1 MSDMSDM
8 SDKGDKC
15 DKGRQFL
22 EKVNQCFSKDS
33 EQRAAAEQV
42 VESQLTED
50 EVRLARS
57 YSNLLASDRRPRW
70 LMIALSIVMIL
81 VWMALVFIPAYRL
94 SKTGSDFVTAID
106 YMQSMDGD
114 YHTWLLQSSYFSD
127 HNEADLLLLFGDYK
141 RATKSDRLKGAWE
154 SEPDNP
160 GLYIEYLNVYVG
172 HFESYPTDMLTVAER
187 IDPENAL
194 FPTLQLAEMADAC
207 TKKVDS
213 AESESTPSIS
223 PVLRKHYAITDMTKH
238 QAAMDLFYT
247 IVKMPRLESHTLAL
261 HKRRLPLI
269 QRDEQDW
276 LTRWMPLGY
285 LYTLTVH
292 SLRYQKVINLI
303 RAEAYRCEREKD
315 AEALKR
321 LIPAWQAFCR
331 MQHTDILTLV
341 DGIVLRACIESP
353 CEDFAAAAKACG
365 LEEVESGFVAL
376 RKQRDAENEARY
388 NVPDEISFSADKEA
402 SILSQLSMDVVAK
415 QVNDRNKLP
424 APNFG
429 PDRRADHAFFNGLV
443 AALACLMLVLSA
455 MVVWLRTFRRDH
467 LLRILGRRLSATFA
481 TRDWVAVFIYGV
493 LLPIGIYWL
502 VNGTDSLLS
511 VQRYALLNV
520 TPLGQPV
527 SLLLMLLVAPVI
539 AITYRLNHVLPVEQR
554 KVSKCLCSAAVL
566 ALLAM
571 PLFGL
576 AGVFLSLPLVTL
588 GHSMQILACV
598 LVLVAL
604 IGSYIRNKIEGGGS
618 LFRAVRS
625 QLLVPLYVSASLIM
639 ALHVSIYY
647 GIEKYWVAEDEL
659 WKLSGDT
666 VAPSSFEEV
675 VTRQLSDELDV
686 LLKQIETDFPFD
698 PVNK

>member
-1 MSDMSDM
+1 M
-8 SDKGDKC
+8 GDENE
-15 DKGRQFL
+15 FIA
-22 EKVNQCFSKDS
+22 KVGQCFSADS
-33 EQRAAAEQV
+33 EQRAAEQL

-50 EVRLARS
+50 EVKLARS
-57 YSNLLASDRRPRW
+57 YGNLVASDRRPRW

-81 VWMALVFIPAYRL
+81 LWMALVFIPAYRL
-94 SKTGSDFVTAID
+94 SKTGGDFVSAVDHWQSGID
-106 YMQSMDGD
+106 ND

-127 HNEADLLLLFGDYK
+127 LSEADLFLLFGDYK
-141 RATKSDRLKGAWE
+141 RSSESDRLKGLWE

-160 GLYIEYLNVYVG
+160 GIYLEYVAAYHG
-172 HFESYPTDMLTVAER
+172 DFESYPTDMLTVAER

-223 PVLRKHYAITDMTKH
+223 PVLRKHYAITDIKKH

-247 IVKMPRLESHTLAL
+247 IVKMPSFESHQFELE
-261 HKRRLPLI
+261 KRRLPLI

-276 LTRWMPLGY
+276 LTRWMPQGY
-285 LYTLTVH
+285 LFTLSIH
-292 SLRYQKVINLI
+292 SFRYQEVINLI

-315 AEALKR
+315 EQALKR

-331 MQHTDILTLV
+331 MQHTDILTLE
-341 DGIVLRACIESP
+341 DGMILRACIESP

-365 LEEVESGFVAL
+365 LEELESGFVAL
-376 RKQRDAENEARY
+376 GKQMDAENEARY

-402 SILSQLSMDVVAK
+402 SILSQLSMEVVAK

-424 APNFG
+424 APNTG

-467 LLRILGRRLSATFA
+467 LLRILGRRLSGTFA
-481 TRDWVAVFIYGV
+481 IRDWGAVFMYGV

-511 VQRYALLNV
+511 AQRYALLNV
-520 TPLGQPV
+520 TGLGQPV

-576 AGVFLSLPLVTL
+576 VGVFMSMPLVIL

-604 IGSYIRNKIEGGGS
+604 IGSYRRNKREGGGS
-618 LFRAVRS
+618 LFRAVRN

-647 GIEKYWVAEDEL
+647 GIEKHWVAEDEL

-666 VAPSSFEEV
+666 IAPSSFEEV

-686 LLKQIETDFPFD
+686 LLKQIEADFPFD

>member
-1 MSDMSDM
+1 MSDM
-8 SDKGDKC
+8 SDKGEKC

-22 EKVNQCFSKDS
+22 EKVNQCFSEDS

-106 YMQSMDGD
+106 HMQSMDGD

-424 APNFG
+424 APNTG

-511 VQRYALLNV
+511 AQRYALLNV

-576 AGVFLSLPLVTL
+576 VLVKGQLVIL

-604 IGSYIRNKIEGGGS
+604 IGSYRRNKKEGGGS

>member
-1 MSDMSDM
+1 M
-8 SDKGDKC
+8 SDKR
-15 DKGRQFL
+15 RQFL
-22 EKVNQCFSKDS
+22 DKVNQCFSEDS

-50 EVRLARS
+50 EVKLARS
-57 YSNLLASDRRPRW
+57 YSNLVASDRRPRW

-81 VWMALVFIPAYRL
+81 LWMALVFIPAYRL
-94 SKTGSDFVTAID
+94 SKTGGDFVTAID
-106 YMQSMDGD
+106 HMQSMDGD

-141 RATKSDRLKGAWE
+141 RATESDRLKGAWE

-160 GLYIEYLNVYVG
+160 GLYIEYLNAYKG
-172 HFESYPTDMLTVAER
+172 DFESYPTDMLTVAER

-247 IVKMPRLESHTLAL
+247 IVKMPSFESHQFELV
-261 HKRRLPLI
+261 KRRLSLI

-285 LYTLTVH
+285 LSTLTSH

-303 RAEAYRCEREKD
+303 QAEAYRCEREKD
-315 AEALKR
+315 EQALKR

-331 MQHTDILTLV
+331 MQHPDILTLV
-341 DGIVLRACIESP
+341 DGLVLRACIGGP

-376 RKQRDAENEARY
+376 GKQMDAEKEARSLR

-402 SILSQLSMDVVAK
+402 SIFSQLSMEVLAK

-424 APNFG
+424 APNTG

-443 AALACLMLVLSA
+443 AALVLSA

-511 VQRYALLNV
+511 AQRYALLNV
-520 TPLGQPV
+520 TGLGQPV

-576 AGVFLSLPLVTL
+576 VGVFMTRPLLIL

-604 IGSYIRNKIEGGGS
+604 IGSYRRNKRERGGS
-618 LFRAVRS
+618 LFRAVRN
-625 QLLVPLYVSASLIM
+625 QLLVPLYGSASLIM

-647 GIEKYWVAEDEL
+647 GIEKHWVAEDEI
-659 WKLSGDT
+659 WKLLSGDT
-666 VAPSSFEEV
+666 IAPCSFEAV

-686 LLKQIETDFPFD
+686 LIKQIETDFPFD

>member
-1 MSDMSDM
+1 MSDM
-8 SDKGDKC
+8 SDKGEKC

-424 APNFG
+424 APNTG

-511 VQRYALLNV
+511 AQRYALLNV

-576 AGVFLSLPLVTL
+576 VLVKGQLVIL

-604 IGSYIRNKIEGGGS
+604 IGSYRRNKKEGGGS

>member
-1 MSDMSDM
+1 MSDM

-22 EKVNQCFSKDS
+22 EKVNQCFSEDS

-70 LMIALSIVMIL
+70 LMIALSLVMIL

-424 APNFG
+424 APNTG

-511 VQRYALLNV
+511 AQRYALLNV

-576 AGVFLSLPLVTL
+576 VLVKGQLVIL

-604 IGSYIRNKIEGGGS
+604 IGSYRRNKKEGGGS

>member
-1 MSDMSDM
+1 MTTELMNNLRR
-8 SDKGDKC
+8 K
-15 DKGRQFL
+15 FL
-22 EKVNQCFSKDS
+22 EKVNQCFSSDS
-33 EQRAAAEQV
+33 EKHADAEQLL
-42 VESQLTED
+42 ESQISED
-50 EVRLARS
+50 EVKLARS
-57 YSNLLASDRRPRW
+57 YSNLSASDRRPRW
-70 LMIALSIVMIL
+70 LMLALSIVMIL

-94 SKTGSDFVTAID
+94 SKTGGDFLSIVGGLVQSVENDGITA
-106 YMQSMDGD
+106 
-114 YHTWLLQSSYFSD
+114 LVESSYFSD
-127 HNEADLLLLFGDYK
+127 LSEADTLFLFGDYK
-141 RATKSDRLKGAWE
+141 SATESDRLKGAWE

-160 GLYIEYLNVYVG
+160 GLYVEYVNAYQWD
-172 HFESYPTDMLTVAER
+172 FESYPADMLTVAER
-187 IDPENAL
+187 IDPGNAIFL
-194 FPTLQLAEMADAC
+194 TYQLTEMADAC
-207 TKKVDS
+207 TQKVDS
-213 AESESTPSIS
+213 AESRSAPSTS
-223 PVLRKHYAITDMTKH
+223 PVLRKGVKHYAITDMTKH
-238 QAAMDLFYT
+238 QAAMDIFYT
-247 IVKMPRLESHTLAL
+247 SVTMPRLESHTRAL
-261 HKRRLPLI
+261 LKRRLQLI

-285 LYTLTVH
+285 LAMQSSH
-292 SLRYQKVINLI
+292 SLRYQKVMMLI
-303 RAEAYRCEREKD
+303 KAEAYRCEKEKD

-321 LIPAWQAFCR
+321 LIHAWQAFCR
-331 MQHTDILTLV
+331 MQHPDIVTLV
-341 DGIVLRACIESP
+341 DGLVLRACIGGP

-365 LEEVESGFVAL
+365 LEELEGGFVAL
-376 RKQRDAENEARY
+376 GEQMDAEKEARILR
-388 NVPDEISFSADKEA
+388 NESDRFSFIKA
-402 SILSQLSMDVVAK
+402 SVFSHLSMGIVAK

-424 APNFG
+424 APNTG

-511 VQRYALLNV
+511 AQRYTLLNV

-539 AITYRLNHVLPVEQR
+539 AITYRLNRVLPVEQR

-576 AGVFLSLPLVTL
+576 VGVFMLGWLVIL

-598 LVLVAL
+598 LVLAAL
-604 IGSYIRNKIEGGGS
+604 VGSYRRNKKEGGGS

-625 QLLVPLYVSASLIM
+625 QLLIPLYVSASLVM

-647 GIEKYWVAEDEL
+647 GIEKHWVAEDEL
-659 WKLSGDT
+659 WKLSSGDT
-666 VAPSSFEEV
+666 IGPSSFEAV
-675 VTRQLSDELDV
+675 VTRQLSDELDE
-686 LLKQIETDFPFD
+686 LLKQIESDFPSD

>member
-1 MSDMSDM
+1 
-8 SDKGDKC
+8 
-15 DKGRQFL
+15 
-22 EKVNQCFSKDS
+22 
-33 EQRAAAEQV
+33 
-42 VESQLTED
+42 
-50 EVRLARS
+50 
-57 YSNLLASDRRPRW
+57 
-70 LMIALSIVMIL
+70 MIALSIVMIL

-141 RATKSDRLKGAWE
+141 RATESDRLKGAWE

-172 HFESYPTDMLTVAER
+172 DFESYPTDMLTVAER

>member
-1 MSDMSDM
+1 MTTEIMNNLR
-8 SDKGDKC
+8 
-15 DKGRQFL
+15 RQFL
-22 EKVNQCFSKDS
+22 EKVGQCFSSDS
-33 EQRAAAEQV
+33 KQRAAEQL

-50 EVRLARS
+50 EVKLARS
-57 YSNLLASDRRPRW
+57 YSNLVASDRRPRW
-70 LMIALSIVMIL
+70 LRIALCMVMIL
-81 VWMALVFIPAYRL
+81 LWMALVFIPAYRL
-94 SKTGSDFVTAID
+94 SKTGGDFVTAID
-106 YMQSMDGD
+106 HMQSMDGD

-127 HNEADLLLLFGDYK
+127 HNETDLLLLFGDYK
-141 RATKSDRLKGAWE
+141 RATESDRLKGAWE

-160 GLYIEYLNVYVG
+160 GLYIEYLNAYKG
-172 HFESYPTDMLTVAER
+172 DFESYPTDMLTVAER

-247 IVKMPRLESHTLAL
+247 IVKMPSFESHTLAL
-261 HKRRLPLI
+261 LKRRLPLI

-285 LYTLTVH
+285 LGGLTIH
-292 SLRYQKVINLI
+292 SFRYQEVINLI

-315 AEALKR
+315 EQALKR
-321 LIPAWQAFCR
+321 LIPAWQTFCR

-341 DGIVLRACIESP
+341 DGMVLRACIYSP

-365 LEEVESGFVAL
+365 LEEVESDFVAL
-376 RKQRDAENEARY
+376 GKQMDAEKEARY
-388 NVPDEISFSADKEA
+388 NVSDEISFSADVEA
-402 SILSQLSMDVVAK
+402 SILSRAMEIVAK

-424 APNFG
+424 APNTG

-511 VQRYALLNV
+511 AQRYTLLNV

-576 AGVFLSLPLVTL
+576 VGVFMKVWLVIL

-604 IGSYIRNKIEGGGS
+604 IGSYRRNKKEGGGS

-666 VAPSSFEEV
+666 IAPSSFEAV

-686 LLKQIETDFPFD
+686 LIKQIETDFPFD

>member
-1 MSDMSDM
+1 MTTELMNNLRR
-8 SDKGDKC
+8 K
-15 DKGRQFL
+15 FL
-22 EKVNQCFSKDS
+22 EKVNQCFSSDS
-33 EQRAAAEQV
+33 EKHADAEQLL
-42 VESQLTED
+42 ESQISED
-50 EVRLARS
+50 EVKLAKS
-57 YSNLLASDRRPRW
+57 YDNLSASDRRPRW

-81 VWMALVFIPAYRL
+81 LWMALVFIPAYRL
-94 SKTGSDFVTAID
+94 SKTGGDFVTAID
-106 YMQSMDGD
+106 HMQSIENDD
-114 YHTWLLQSSYFSD
+114 HTWLLQSSYFSD
-127 HNEADLLLLFGDYK
+127 LSEADMLLLFGDYK
-141 RATKSDRLKGAWE
+141 RATESDRLKGAWE

-160 GLYIEYLNVYVG
+160 GLYIEYVNAYQWD
-172 HFESYPTDMLTVAER
+172 FESYPADMLTVAER
-187 IDPENAL
+187 IDPGNAL
-194 FPTLQLAEMADAC
+194 FSTLQLAEMADAC

-213 AESESTPSIS
+213 AESKSTPSIS
-223 PVLRKHYAITDMTKH
+223 PVLRKGVNHYAITDMTKH

-247 IVKMPRLESHTLAL
+247 IVKMPSFESHTLAL
-261 HKRRLPLI
+261 LKRRLPLI

-285 LYTLTVH
+285 LSGMTSH
-292 SLRYQKVINLI
+292 SLRYQKVMMLI
-303 RAEAYRCEREKD
+303 KAEAYRCEKEKD

-331 MQHTDILTLV
+331 KGRADAVYLI
-341 DGIVLRACIESP
+341 DGLVLRACIADHPSCIGGP

-365 LEEVESGFVAL
+365 LEELESGFVAL
-376 RKQRDAENEARY
+376 GKQMDAEKEAR
-388 NVPDEISFSADKEA
+388 NFRNESDRFSFSADIKA
-402 SILSQLSMDVVAK
+402 SVFSHLSMEVVAK

-424 APNFG
+424 APNTG

-455 MVVWLRTFRRDH
+455 LVLWLRSCWRDH
-467 LLRILGRRLSATFA
+467 LLRTLGRRLSGTFA
-481 TRDWVAVFIYGV
+481 ARDWGAVFIYGV
-493 LLPIGIYWL
+493 LLPIVIYWL

-511 VQRYALLNV
+511 AQRYALLNV

-539 AITYRLNHVLPVEQR
+539 AITWQLNEILPAEKC

-576 AGVFLSLPLVTL
+576 VGVFMTVWLVIL

-604 IGSYIRNKIEGGGS
+604 IGSYRRNKKEGGGS
-618 LFRAVRS
+618 LFRAVRN
-625 QLLVPLYVSASLIM
+625 QLLVPLYGSASLIM

-647 GIEKYWVAEDEL
+647 GIEKHWVAEDEL

-666 VAPSSFEEV
+666 TAPSSFEEV
-675 VTRQLSDELDV
+675 VT
-686 LLKQIETDFPFD
+686 
-698 PVNK
+698 

>member
-1 MSDMSDM
+1 MSDMSDVSDV
-8 SDKGDKC
+8 SDKR
-15 DKGRQFL
+15 RQFL
-22 EKVNQCFSKDS
+22 DKVNQCFSEDLEKH
-33 EQRAAAEQV
+33 AAAEQV
-42 VESQLTED
+42 VGSQLTED
-50 EVRLARS
+50 EVKLARS
-57 YSNLLASDRRPRW
+57 YSNLVASDRRPRW

-81 VWMALVFIPAYRL
+81 LWMALVFIPAYRL
-94 SKTGSDFVTAID
+94 SKTGGDFVTAID
-106 YMQSMDGD
+106 HMQSIDND
-114 YHTWLLQSSYFSD
+114 DHTWLLQSSYFSD

-141 RATKSDRLKGAWE
+141 RATESDRLKGAWE

-160 GLYIEYLNVYVG
+160 GLYIGYLNAYKG
-172 HFESYPTDMLTVAER
+172 DFESYPTDMLTVAER

-223 PVLRKHYAITDMTKH
+223 PVLRKHYAIKDIKKH

-247 IVKMPRLESHTLAL
+247 IVKMPSFESHQFELV
-261 HKRRLPLI
+261 KRRLPLI

-285 LYTLTVH
+285 LSTLTSH

-315 AEALKR
+315 EQALKR
-321 LIPAWQAFCR
+321 LIPAWQTFCR

-341 DGIVLRACIESP
+341 DGMVLRACIYSP

-376 RKQRDAENEARY
+376 GKQMDAEKEARY
-388 NVPDEISFSADKEA
+388 NVPDKISFSADKEA
-402 SILSQLSMDVVAK
+402 SILSQLSMGIVAK

-424 APNFG
+424 APNTG

-511 VQRYALLNV
+511 AQRYTLLNV

-576 AGVFLSLPLVTL
+576 VGVFMTRPLLIL

-604 IGSYIRNKIEGGGS
+604 IGSYRRNKKEGGGS

-666 VAPSSFEEV
+666 VGPSSFEAV

-686 LLKQIETDFPFD
+686 LIKQIETDFPFD

>member
-1 MSDMSDM
+1 
-8 SDKGDKC
+8 
-15 DKGRQFL
+15 
-22 EKVNQCFSKDS
+22 
-33 EQRAAAEQV
+33 
-42 VESQLTED
+42 
-50 EVRLARS
+50 
-57 YSNLLASDRRPRW
+57 
-70 LMIALSIVMIL
+70 MIALSIVMIL
-81 VWMALVFIPAYRL
+81 LWMALVFIPAYRL
-94 SKTGSDFVTAID
+94 SKTGGDFVTAID
-106 YMQSMDGD
+106 HMQSMDGD
-114 YHTWLLQSSYFSD
+114 DHTWLLQSSYFSD
-127 HNEADLLLLFGDYK
+127 LSEADLLLLFGDYK
-141 RATKSDRLKGAWE
+141 RATESDRLKGAWE

-160 GLYIEYLNVYVG
+160 GLYIEYLNAYKG
-172 HFESYPTDMLTVAER
+172 DFESYPTDMLTVAER

-223 PVLRKHYAITDMTKH
+223 PVLRKHYAITDIKTH

-247 IVKMPRLESHTLAL
+247 IVKMPSFESHQFELV
-261 HKRRLPLI
+261 KRRLSLI

-285 LYTLTVH
+285 LSTLTSH

-303 RAEAYRCEREKD
+303 QAEAYRCEREKD
-315 AEALKR
+315 EQALKR

-331 MQHTDILTLV
+331 MQHPDILTLV
-341 DGIVLRACIESP
+341 DGLVLRACIGGP

-376 RKQRDAENEARY
+376 GKQMDAEKEARSLR

-402 SILSQLSMDVVAK
+402 SIFSQLSMEVLAK

-424 APNFG
+424 APNTG

-511 VQRYALLNV
+511 AQRYALLNV
-520 TPLGQPV
+520 TGLGQPV

-576 AGVFLSLPLVTL
+576 VGVFMSGPLVIL

-604 IGSYIRNKIEGGGS
+604 IGSYRRNKKEGGGS
-618 LFRAVRS
+618 LFRAVRN
-625 QLLVPLYVSASLIM
+625 QLLVPLYGSASLIM

-647 GIEKYWVAEDEL
+647 GIEKHWVAEDEI
-659 WKLSGDT
+659 WKLLSGDT
-666 VAPSSFEEV
+666 IAPCSFEAV

-686 LLKQIETDFPFD
+686 LIKQIETDFPFD

>member
-1 MSDMSDM
+1 MSDMSDVSDV
-8 SDKGDKC
+8 SDKR
-15 DKGRQFL
+15 RQFL
-22 EKVNQCFSKDS
+22 DKVNQCFSEDLEKH
-33 EQRAAAEQV
+33 AAAEQV
-42 VESQLTED
+42 VGSQLTED
-50 EVRLARS
+50 EVKLARS
-57 YSNLLASDRRPRW
+57 YSNLVASDRRPRW

-81 VWMALVFIPAYRL
+81 LWMALVFIPAYRL
-94 SKTGSDFVTAID
+94 SKTGGDFVTAID
-106 YMQSMDGD
+106 HMQSIDND
-114 YHTWLLQSSYFSD
+114 DHTWLLQSSYFSD

-141 RATKSDRLKGAWE
+141 RATESDRLKGAWE

-160 GLYIEYLNVYVG
+160 GLYIEYLNSYKG
-172 HFESYPTDMLTVAER
+172 DFESYPTDMLTVAER

-261 HKRRLPLI
+261 LKRRLPLI

-285 LYTLTVH
+285 LSTLTSH

-315 AEALKR
+315 EQALKR
-321 LIPAWQAFCR
+321 LIPAWQTFCR
-331 MQHTDILTLV
+331 MQHTDILTLI

-365 LEEVESGFVAL
+365 LEELESGFVAL
-376 RKQRDAENEARY
+376 RKQIDTEREARSLR
-388 NVPDEISFSADKEA
+388 NESDRFSFSADKEA
-402 SILSQLSMDVVAK
+402 SIFSQLSMEVVAK

-424 APNFG
+424 APNTG

-520 TPLGQPV
+520 TGLGQPV

-576 AGVFLSLPLVTL
+576 VGVFLSLPLVIL

-604 IGSYIRNKIEGGGS
+604 IGSYRRDKKEGRRS

-666 VAPSSFEEV
+666 TAPSSFEEV

-686 LLKQIETDFPFD
+686 LLKQIESDFPFD

>member
-1 MSDMSDM
+1 MSDM
-8 SDKGDKC
+8 SDKGEKC

-22 EKVNQCFSKDS
+22 EKVNQCFSEDS

-424 APNFG
+424 APNTG

-511 VQRYALLNV
+511 AQRYALLNV

-539 AITYRLNHVLPVEQR
+539 AITYRLNRVLPVEQR

-576 AGVFLSLPLVTL
+576 VLVKGQLVIL

-604 IGSYIRNKIEGGGS
+604 IGSYRRNKKEGGGS

-686 LLKQIETDFPFD
+686 LLKQIETDFPFN

>member
-1 MSDMSDM
+1 
-8 SDKGDKC
+8 
-15 DKGRQFL
+15 
-22 EKVNQCFSKDS
+22 
-33 EQRAAAEQV
+33 
-42 VESQLTED
+42 
-50 EVRLARS
+50 
-57 YSNLLASDRRPRW
+57 
-70 LMIALSIVMIL
+70 MIALSIVMIL

-424 APNFG
+424 APNTG

-511 VQRYALLNV
+511 AQRYALLNV

-576 AGVFLSLPLVTL
+576 VLVKGQLVIL

-604 IGSYIRNKIEGGGS
+604 IGSYRRNKKEGGGS

>member
-1 MSDMSDM
+1 M
-8 SDKGDKC
+8 SDKR
-15 DKGRQFL
+15 RQFL
-22 EKVNQCFSKDS
+22 DKVNQCFSEDS

-50 EVRLARS
+50 EVKLARS
-57 YSNLLASDRRPRW
+57 YSNLVASDRRPRW

-81 VWMALVFIPAYRL
+81 LWMALVFIPAYRL
-94 SKTGSDFVTAID
+94 SKTGGDFVTAID
-106 YMQSMDGD
+106 HMQSMDGD

-141 RATKSDRLKGAWE
+141 RATESDRLKGAWE

-160 GLYIEYLNVYVG
+160 GLYIGYLNAYKG
-172 HFESYPTDMLTVAER
+172 DFESYPTDMLTVAER

-247 IVKMPRLESHTLAL
+247 IVKMPSFESHQFELV
-261 HKRRLPLI
+261 KRRLSLI

-285 LYTLTVH
+285 LSTLTSH

-303 RAEAYRCEREKD
+303 QAEAYRCEREKD
-315 AEALKR
+315 EQALKR
-321 LIPAWQAFCR
+321 LIPAWQTFCR
-331 MQHTDILTLV
+331 MQHTDILTLI
-341 DGIVLRACIESP
+341 DGIVLRACIYSP

-402 SILSQLSMDVVAK
+402 SILSQLSMEIVAK

-424 APNFG
+424 APNTG

-511 VQRYALLNV
+511 AQRYALLNV
-520 TPLGQPV
+520 TGLGQPV

-576 AGVFLSLPLVTL
+576 VGVFMLGWLLIL

-604 IGSYIRNKIEGGGS
+604 IGSYRRNKREGGGS
-618 LFRAVRS
+618 LFRAVRN
-625 QLLVPLYVSASLIM
+625 QLLVPLYGSASLIM

-647 GIEKYWVAEDEL
+647 GIEKHWVAEDEI
-659 WKLSGDT
+659 WKLLSGDT
-666 VAPSSFEEV
+666 IAPCSFEAV

-686 LLKQIETDFPFD
+686 LIKQIETDFPFD

>member
-8 SDKGDKC
+8 SDMS
-15 DKGRQFL
+15 RQFL

-94 SKTGSDFVTAID
+94 SKTGSDFVTGID
-106 YMQSMDGD
+106 HMQSMDGD

-141 RATKSDRLKGAWE
+141 RATESDRLKGAWE

-424 APNFG
+424 APNTG

-511 VQRYALLNV
+511 AQRYALLNV

-539 AITYRLNHVLPVEQR
+539 AITYRLNRVLPVEQR
-554 KVSKCLCSAAVL
+554 KVSKCLSSAAVL

-576 AGVFLSLPLVTL
+576 VLVKGQLVIL

-604 IGSYIRNKIEGGGS
+604 IGSYRRNKKEGGGS

>member
-1 MSDMSDM
+1 MSDM
-8 SDKGDKC
+8 SDKR
-15 DKGRQFL
+15 RQFL
-22 EKVNQCFSKDS
+22 DKVNQCFSEDS

-50 EVRLARS
+50 EVKLARS
-57 YSNLLASDRRPRW
+57 YSNLVASDRRPRW

-81 VWMALVFIPAYRL
+81 LWMALVFIPAYRL
-94 SKTGSDFVTAID
+94 SKTGGDFVTAID
-106 YMQSMDGD
+106 HMQSMDGD

-141 RATKSDRLKGAWE
+141 RATESDRLKGAWE

-160 GLYIEYLNVYVG
+160 GLYIEYLNAYKG
-172 HFESYPTDMLTVAER
+172 DFESYPTDMLTVAER

-261 HKRRLPLI
+261 LKRRLPLI

-285 LYTLTVH
+285 LSTLTSH

-303 RAEAYRCEREKD
+303 QAEAYRCEREKD
-315 AEALKR
+315 EQALKR
-321 LIPAWQAFCR
+321 LIPAWQTFCR
-331 MQHTDILTLV
+331 MQHTDILTLI

-365 LEEVESGFVAL
+365 LEEVESDFVAL
-376 RKQRDAENEARY
+376 GKQMDAEKEARY
-388 NVPDEISFSADKEA
+388 NVSDRFSFSADKEA
-402 SILSQLSMDVVAK
+402 SILSQLSMEIVAK

-424 APNFG
+424 APNTG

-511 VQRYALLNV
+511 AQRYALLNV

-576 AGVFLSLPLVTL
+576 VGVFMLGWLLIL

-604 IGSYIRNKIEGGGS
+604 IGSYRRNKRERGGS
-618 LFRAVRS
+618 LFRAVRN
-625 QLLVPLYVSASLIM
+625 QLLVPLYGSASLIM

-647 GIEKYWVAEDEL
+647 GIEKYWVAEDEI
-659 WKLSGDT
+659 WKLLNGDT
-666 VAPSSFEEV
+666 IAPCSFEAV

-686 LLKQIETDFPFD
+686 LIKQIETDFPFD

>member
-1 MSDMSDM
+1 M
-8 SDKGDKC
+8 SDKGEKC

-22 EKVNQCFSKDS
+22 EKVNQCFSEDS

-424 APNFG
+424 APNTG

-511 VQRYALLNV
+511 AQRYALLNV

-576 AGVFLSLPLVTL
+576 VLVKGQLVIL

-604 IGSYIRNKIEGGGS
+604 IGSYRRNKKEGGGS

-686 LLKQIETDFPFD
+686 LLKQIETDFPFN

>member
-1 MSDMSDM
+1 MSDM
-8 SDKGDKC
+8 SDKR
-15 DKGRQFL
+15 RQFL
-22 EKVNQCFSKDS
+22 EKVNQCFSEDS
-33 EQRAAAEQV
+33 KQRAAEQL

-50 EVRLARS
+50 EVKLARS
-57 YSNLLASDRRPRW
+57 YSNLVASDRRPRW

-81 VWMALVFIPAYRL
+81 LWMALVFIPAYRL
-94 SKTGSDFVTAID
+94 SKTGGDFVTAID
-106 YMQSMDGD
+106 HMQSMDGD

-141 RATKSDRLKGAWE
+141 RATESDRLKGAWE

-160 GLYIEYLNVYVG
+160 GLYIEYLNAYKG
-172 HFESYPTDMLTVAER
+172 DFESYPTDMLTVAER

-247 IVKMPRLESHTLAL
+247 IVKMPSFESHQFELV
-261 HKRRLPLI
+261 KRRLPLI

-285 LYTLTVH
+285 LGGLTIH
-292 SLRYQKVINLI
+292 SFRYQEVINLI

-315 AEALKR
+315 EQALKR
-321 LIPAWQAFCR
+321 LIPAWQTFCR

-341 DGIVLRACIESP
+341 DGMVLRACIYSP

-365 LEEVESGFVAL
+365 LEEVESDFVAL
-376 RKQRDAENEARY
+376 DKQRDAENEARY

-402 SILSQLSMDVVAK
+402 SILSQLSMEIVAK

-424 APNFG
+424 APNTG

-455 MVVWLRTFRRDH
+455 MVVWLRTYRRDH

-511 VQRYALLNV
+511 AQRYALLNV
-520 TPLGQPV
+520 TGLGQPV

-576 AGVFLSLPLVTL
+576 VGVFMKVWLVIL

-604 IGSYIRNKIEGGGS
+604 IGSYRRNKKEGGGS
-618 LFRAVRS
+618 LFRAVRN

-666 VAPSSFEEV
+666 IAPSSFEAV

-686 LLKQIETDFPFD
+686 LIKQIETDFPFD

>member
-1 MSDMSDM
+1 MSDMS
-8 SDKGDKC
+8 DKC

-22 EKVNQCFSKDS
+22 EKVGQCFSSDS
-33 EQRAAAEQV
+33 KQRAAEQL

-50 EVRLARS
+50 EVKLARS
-57 YSNLLASDRRPRW
+57 YSNLVASDRRPRW

-81 VWMALVFIPAYRL
+81 LWMALVFIPAYRL
-94 SKTGSDFVTAID
+94 SKTGGDFVTAID
-106 YMQSMDGD
+106 HMQSMDGD

-127 HNEADLLLLFGDYK
+127 LSEADLFLLFGDYK
-141 RATKSDRLKGAWE
+141 RATESDRLKGAWE

-160 GLYIEYLNVYVG
+160 GLYIEYLNAYKG
-172 HFESYPTDMLTVAER
+172 DFESYPTDMLTVAER

-247 IVKMPRLESHTLAL
+247 IVKMPSFESHTLAL
-261 HKRRLPLI
+261 LKRRLPLI

-285 LYTLTVH
+285 LGGLTIH
-292 SLRYQKVINLI
+292 SFRYQEVINLI

-315 AEALKR
+315 EQALKR
-321 LIPAWQAFCR
+321 LIPAWQTFCR
-331 MQHTDILTLV
+331 MQHTDILTLE
-341 DGIVLRACIESP
+341 DGMILRACIYSP

-365 LEEVESGFVAL
+365 LEEVESDFVAL
-376 RKQRDAENEARY
+376 GKQMDAEKEARY
-388 NVPDEISFSADKEA
+388 NVSDEISFSADVEA
-402 SILSQLSMDVVAK
+402 SILSRAMEIVAK

-424 APNFG
+424 APNTG

-511 VQRYALLNV
+511 AQRYTLLNV

-576 AGVFLSLPLVTL
+576 VGVFMTRPLLIL

-604 IGSYIRNKIEGGGS
+604 IGSYRRNKKEGGGS

-666 VAPSSFEEV
+666 IAPSSFEAV

-686 LLKQIETDFPFD
+686 LIKQIETDFPFD

>member
-1 MSDMSDM
+1 MSDM
-8 SDKGDKC
+8 SDKGEKC

-22 EKVNQCFSKDS
+22 EKVNQCFSEDS

-424 APNFG
+424 APNTG

-511 VQRYALLNV
+511 AQRYALLNV

-576 AGVFLSLPLVTL
+576 VLVKGQLVIL

-604 IGSYIRNKIEGGGS
+604 IGSYRRNKKEGGGS

>member
-1 MSDMSDM
+1 MTTEIMNNLR
-8 SDKGDKC
+8 
-15 DKGRQFL
+15 RQFL
-22 EKVNQCFSKDS
+22 EKVGQCFSSDS
-33 EQRAAAEQV
+33 KQRAAEQL

-50 EVRLARS
+50 EVKLARS
-57 YSNLLASDRRPRW
+57 YSNLVASDRRPRW
-70 LMIALSIVMIL
+70 LRIALCMVMIL
-81 VWMALVFIPAYRL
+81 LWMALVFIPAYRL
-94 SKTGSDFVTAID
+94 SKTGGDFVTAID
-106 YMQSMDGD
+106 HMQSMDGD

-127 HNEADLLLLFGDYK
+127 LSEADLFLLFGDYK
-141 RATKSDRLKGAWE
+141 RATESDRLKGAWE

-160 GLYIEYLNVYVG
+160 GLYIEYLNAYKG
-172 HFESYPTDMLTVAER
+172 DFESYPTDMLTVAER

-247 IVKMPRLESHTLAL
+247 IVKMPSFESHTLAL
-261 HKRRLPLI
+261 VKRRLPLI

-285 LYTLTVH
+285 LGGLTIH
-292 SLRYQKVINLI
+292 SFRYQEVINLI

-315 AEALKR
+315 EQALKR
-321 LIPAWQAFCR
+321 LIPAWQTFCR

-341 DGIVLRACIESP
+341 DGMVLRACIYSP

-365 LEEVESGFVAL
+365 LEEVESDFVAL
-376 RKQRDAENEARY
+376 GKQMDAEKEARY
-388 NVPDEISFSADKEA
+388 NVSDEISFSADVEA
-402 SILSQLSMDVVAK
+402 SILSRAMEIVAK

-424 APNFG
+424 APNTG

-511 VQRYALLNV
+511 AQRYTLLNV

-576 AGVFLSLPLVTL
+576 VGVFMKVWLVIL

-604 IGSYIRNKIEGGGS
+604 IGSYRRNKKEGGGS

-666 VAPSSFEEV
+666 IAPSSFEAV

-686 LLKQIETDFPFD
+686 LIKQIETDFPFD

>member
-1 MSDMSDM
+1 M
-8 SDKGDKC
+8 SDKGEKC

-22 EKVNQCFSKDS
+22 EKVNQCFSEDS

-424 APNFG
+424 APNTG

-511 VQRYALLNV
+511 AQRYALLNV

-576 AGVFLSLPLVTL
+576 VLVKGQLVIL

-604 IGSYIRNKIEGGGS
+604 IGSYRRNKKEGGGS